1 MGSQVQNAATGFS
14 ISNHTMTPKE
24 GLIQSHRGLKNN
36 VKNVKLRLSID
47 QAKTPSIADRAL
59 FRRSRHIAKQN

>member
-1 MGSQVQNAATGFS
+1 
-14 ISNHTMTPKE
+14 MTPKE
-24 GLIQSHRGLKNN
+24 GVIHSYRSLKNN

-59 FRRSRHIAKQN
+59 FRRSRHITKQN